1 MVPDFNFN
9 KGKARQALAL
19 GDLERAVLE
28 ALWEHGETSGKEIFN
43 LLGKKHKVRHNT
55 LLTVLDRL
63 IKKGLVLKQ
72 RDGRNNTY
80 SAKISREEF
89 AKEIASPIIE
99 ELLDVSSH
107 AAMSAFVESAGRDP
121 EKLEELK
128 KLIREAEKKNS

>member
-1 MVPDFNFN
+1 MVPDFKFS

-28 ALWEHGETSGKEIFN
+28 ALWEHGELPGKEVYN
-43 LLGKKHKVRHNT
+43 RLGKKYKVQHNT

-80 SAKISREEF
+80 SAKISRDEF